1 MMISVST
8 GCVKFGDTVRKFKG
22 TGIFLSQQQSQSIRQ
37 IWYLDVQTNMFTET
51 AYAKGDTDLMTYVE
65 SCVYSKFI
73 YAIWLFAING
83 GFTDK
88 SKSLYLSIFT
98 TEIMYE
104 I

>member
-1 MMISVST
+1 M
-8 GCVKFGDTVRKFKG
+8 RKFKG
-22 TGIFLSQQQSQSIRQ
+22 TGIFLSQEQSQGIRQ
-37 IWYLDVQTNMFTET
+37 IWYLEVQTHKLTEI
-51 AYAKGDTDLMTYVE
+51 AYAKGDTYLMTYVE